1 METDQRRDSVEP
13 TDSVHVRTLGVGDTF
28 RWSWEALTDRLELVG
43 FALLVSLLSVVVSFG
58 VSPTAITE
66 MPEFDAW
73 VWPLFLVYVLAIPV
87 VWGVAYTSAEDAVA
101 NRKRPIRDHIVA
113 VAKRVPALIAAA
125 IPMWILTTLGL
136 LVLFLPGIYLFHRLV
151 LAYPACV
158 IDGKGPFASLKA
170 GWRASSG
177 NVFKLLGVSLVY
189 AAALGVSNYAVGVV
203 GPLAGGLVSAGLS
216 AVLLPVFGL
225 ALGHLY
231 LESSRNR

>member
-13 TDSVHVRTLGVGDTF
+13 TDSVHVRTLGVGDTL

-43 FALLVSLLSVVVSFG
+43 FALLVALLSVVINFG
-58 VSPTAITE
+58 ISPMTASET
-66 MPEFDAW
+66 PEFDAW
-73 VWPLFLVYVLAIPV
+73 VWPLFIIYALAIPV

-113 VAKRVPALIAAA
+113 AAKRVPALVAVA
-125 IPMWILTTLGL
+125 IPMWILTALGL
-136 LVLFLPGIYLFHRLV
+136 LLLFLPGVYLFQRLV

-158 IDGKGPFASLKA
+158 IDGTGPLDSLKA

-189 AAALGVSNYAVGVV
+189 VAALAVSNYAAGVA
-203 GPLAGGLVSAGLS
+203 GPLAGV
-216 AVLLPVFGL
+216 
-225 ALGHLY
+225 ALGY
-231 LESSRNR
+231 QAVGVG